1 MSDKGVGAAITRKED
16 ARFLQGRG
24 EFVGDIRL
32 DRMKEVAFLRSPLA
46 HARIRAIIKPPG
58 TEGRIFTALDLA
70 GVKPIRA
77 MSGLPGYKA
86 ADWPVLAQG
95 KVRFAGECMAMC
107 VAETRAEA
115 EDLAEQIEL
124 DLEELPAVT
133 DMLESRKPGSPLLF
147 EAWGDNVALHTF
159 RDDTIE
165 AVAATAPVVVNRRL
179 RLARHAQVPMEGK
192 GVLAYWDNR
201 ADQLICI
208 SSTQIPHLI
217 RSAVATAIGL
227 EERQVRVIP
236 PDVGGG
242 FGYKCVVQPEEIA
255 ISWLAIH
262 LRHPVRWTEDRYE
275 HLSGGANAREHC
287 YDMTFYTDERGK
299 ILALDAEV
307 VVDGGAYSVW
317 PSTSTLEA
325 AQAGGNLLGPYEI
338 DCYRVNTYTMVTNKP
353 PLAPYR
359 SVARTGVCFAMD
371 VMMDIIGRE
380 VGRDPVAI
388 RLENMITAD
397 QLPYMNLVGKHY
409 DSGDYPAGLRRAA
422 ELMDIEA
429 VRERQRRGEPDG
441 RLIGLGFAS
450 YVAQTAHGT
459 SVFKNWGIDFVPGYE
474 QATARLTADGGLE
487 LRIGAQCH
495 GQGMETTMAQV
506 ANEIL
511 GVDPDRVSLVHG
523 DTALTPF
530 SIGTIASR
538 CMVMAG
544 GAVSRACKV
553 LAERVAPIGAHL
565 MQCSTEEVTV
575 RDAKVIGPAGEIDF
589 AEIGRV
595 WYLHPEELPED
606 VDRGGLEVTAGYRPE
621 PDSGEFS
628 YATNAALVA
637 VDAEIGTV
645 ELLDYLAVE
654 DCGRMVNP
662 LIVAGQVMGGSVQ
675 GIGTALFEEM
685 PYSETGQP
693 LATTFLDYTMPGT
706 AELPSIRVEHIET
719 PSPWTEFGIKGV
731 GEGGAISPPAAI
743 ANAIN
748 DALKSFGAEVRETPM
763 TRRRVLRA
771 IEAAR
776 EAQAGAA
783 PGAAE

>member
-1 MSDKGVGAAITRKED
+1 MGEKGVGASIPRKED
-16 ARFLQGRG
+16 DRFLHGRG
-24 EFVGDIRL
+24 EYVGDIRL
-32 DRMKEVAFLRSPLA
+32 DRMKEVAFLRSPMG
-46 HARIRAIIKPPG
+46 HARIRAVRKPPG
-58 TEGRIFTALDLA
+58 SEDRVFTVADLT

-77 MSGLPGYKA
+77 MSSLPGYKA
-86 ADWPVLAQG
+86 ADWPVLATD
-95 KVRFAGECMAMC
+95 KVRFAGECVAMC
-107 VAETRAEA
+107 VAPTRAEA

-133 DMLESRKPGSPLLF
+133 DMLDARKPDSPLLF
-147 EAWGDNVALHTF
+147 ESWGDNVGLHTF
-159 RDDTIE
+159 RDDAIC
-165 AVAATAPVVVNRRL
+165 AVAATAPVVVNRQL
-179 RLARHAQVPMEGK
+179 RLARQAQVPMEGK
-192 GVLAYWDNR
+192 GSIAYWDNR
-201 ADQLICI
+201 ADQLISI

-217 RSAVATAIGL
+217 RSAIATALGL

-242 FGYKCVVQPEEIA
+242 FGYKCVVQVEEIA
-255 ISWLAIH
+255 LAWLAIH
-262 LRHPVRWTEDRYE
+262 LGHPVRWTEDRYE
-275 HLSGGANAREHC
+275 HLSAGANAREHW
-287 YDMTFYTDERGK
+287 YDLTFYTDERGK
-299 ILALDAEV
+299 ILALDAEI

-338 DCYRVNTYTMVTNKP
+338 TCYRMNTYTMVTNKP
-353 PLAPYR
+353 PLTPYR

-371 VMMDIIGRE
+371 VMIDIIARE
-380 VGRDPVAI
+380 VGRDPVDV
-388 RLENMITAD
+388 RLENMITTD
-397 QLPYMNLVGKHY
+397 QLPYINLMGKHY
-409 DSGDYPAGLRRAA
+409 DSGDYPAGLRRAVA
-422 ELMDIEA
+422 LMDVEA

-459 SVFKNWGIDFVPGYE
+459 SVFKDWGIDFIPGFE
-474 QATARLTADGGLE
+474 QATARLTSDGGLE
-487 LRIGAQCH
+487 LGIGVQCH

-506 ANEIL
+506 ASEVL
-511 GVDPDRVSLVHG
+511 GIDPDRVSLVHG

-530 SIGTIASR
+530 SVGTIASR
-538 CMVMAG
+538 SMVMAG

-553 LAERVAPIGAHL
+553 IAERTALIGAHL
-565 MQCSTEEVTV
+565 LQCSRDEVTV
-575 RDAKVIGPAGEIDF
+575 RDAKVVGPSGEIDL

-595 WYLHPEELPED
+595 WYFHPEELPED
-606 VDRGGLEVTAGYRPE
+606 VDRGGVEVTMGYRPV
-621 PDSGEFS
+621 PDSGAFS

-637 VDAEIGTV
+637 VDPEIGSV

-662 LIVAGQVMGGSVQ
+662 MVVAGQVMGGSAQ

-685 PYSETGQP
+685 PYSATGQP
-693 LATTFLDYTMPGT
+693 LATTFLDYTVPSP
-706 AELPSIRVEHIET
+706 AELPAIRVEHIET

-748 DALKSFGAEVRETPM
+748 DALKSYGAELRETPM

-771 IEAAR
+771 IEAAAR
-776 EAQAGAA
+776 
-783 PGAAE
+783 